1 MGLVRIVINRDSGGA
16 SDPDGV
22 LAHALGAF
30 RSGGWEVEGEA
41 TPGAEVGAALRRAA
55 AASPDRLVVG
65 GGDGT
70 IRAAAAT
77 AMECGAAL
85 GIITLGTMNLLAKD
99 LGLPLDPMDA
109 ASALVDADE
118 RTMDVGDVNGEIFL
132 HSSLIGVFPSIGV
145 ERERARREG
154 GVRGYMGA
162 ALGAARVVWRAPS
175 VGVDLQIDSRTQRLR
190 TFAVVISNNR
200 MRGDPAEPY
209 RRVRLDAGSLGLYLS
224 RHAGRAGLFR
234 LLMSIGMGRWKFD
247 DDIHEHAAVEVVVNA
262 RRSLHVSNDGE
273 IQRMAPPLRYTLRP
287 RALRALVSRDV
298 PGPDA

>member
-1 MGLVRIVINRDSGGA
+1 MPRARIVINRDSGGA
-16 SDPDGV
+16 SDPDGL
-22 LAHALGAF
+22 LAHTLGAF
-30 RSGGWEVEGEA
+30 RSAGWDVEGEA
-41 TPGAEVGAALRRAA
+41 VPGAEIGDALGRAA
-55 AASPDRLVVG
+55 ATSSERIVVG

-70 IRAAAAT
+70 IRAAAEK

-99 LGLPLDPMDA
+99 LRLPLDPMEA
-109 ASALVDADE
+109 ASALVDAEE
-118 RTMDVGDVNGEIFL
+118 RELDVGVVNGVIFL

-154 GVRGYMGA
+154 GMLGYTGA
-162 ALGAARVVWRAPS
+162 AWGAARVVWRAPS
-175 VGVDLQIDSRTQRLR
+175 VGVELQVDGRSQRLR
-190 TFAVVISNNR
+190 TFAVVISNNK

-209 RRVRLDAGSLGLYLS
+209 RRARLDAGTLGLYLS
-224 RHAGRAGLFR
+224 RHSGRTGLFR

-273 IQRMAPPLRYTLRP
+273 IQRMSPPLRYTLKP
-287 RALRALVSRDV
+287 RALRALVPRAT